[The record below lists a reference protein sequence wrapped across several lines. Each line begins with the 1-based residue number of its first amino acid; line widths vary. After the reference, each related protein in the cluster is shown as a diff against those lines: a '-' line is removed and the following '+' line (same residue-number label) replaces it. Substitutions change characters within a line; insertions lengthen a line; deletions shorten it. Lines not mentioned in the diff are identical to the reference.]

1 MNKTAAFNAL
11 AVLVAVAASGE
22 RLAVRAAQTPAD
34 PAALR
39 GAIEQRF
46 DVDRL
51 RNGVALRPR
60 AEARGTGLE
69 ARGIRLLEIADGVVA
84 IDGQP
89 ATGAE
94 LRDKLGAAD
103 ADLVLQ
109 LSYLSDSDRR
119 ALFAAP
125 PDQTLPPDPAP
136 TLRRRD
142 RTRFRAR
149 FDRHEGDRVSIF
161 SGGIEIREGERVEGN
176 AVAIG
181 GSVGVDGEVRGD
193 VVSVGGRV
201 RLGPRASVGQNVV
214 VVGGKL
220 ERDPQAQ
227 VGGRVNEI
235 SIGSFDFGRH
245 WHDMNPMWFWW
256 GSMMGSVVAFVGT
269 LTRLAIMC
277 LMAAFV
283 ILIGQK
289 HVERTGEY
297 ASAEPLKSGAIGLLA
312 QILFIPVLVL
322 LILLLVVTII
332 GIPLLILVP
341 FLILGLMFV
350 GFVGFTA
357 VAHRIGRALC
367 LRFGWAAD
375 SPYRTTIVGIVAVML
390 PLLLARLLNLG
401 GLMMLP
407 VGFGLGLIGALV
419 EYVVWTVGFGAVA
432 LARFSHRPWPSVGPS
447 TGTPAAP
454 PAPAF

>member
-1 MNKTAAFNAL
+1 MNRTAAFHAL
-11 AVLVAVAASGE
+11 ALLVAVAGSGE
-22 RLAVRAAQTPAD
+22 RLAAQAPPD

-39 GAIEQRF
+39 DAIEQRF
-46 DVDRL
+46 DVNRL

-60 AEARGTGLE
+60 DEARGSLE
-69 ARGIRLLEIADGVVA
+69 ARGIRLIEIADGVVA

-103 ADLVLQ
+103 TDLVLQ

-125 PDQTLPPDPAP
+125 SDPTLPPDQAP
-136 TLRRRD
+136 NLRRRD
-142 RTRFRAR
+142 RPRFRER
-149 FDRHEGDRVSIF
+149 FEGHEGDRVSIF
-161 SGGIEIREGERVEGN
+161 SGGIEIREDERVQGD

-181 GSVGVDGEVRGD
+181 GSVGVDGEVSGD
-193 VVSVGGRV
+193 VVSIGGRV
-201 RLGPRASVGQNVV
+201 RLGPRASVRGDVV

-227 VGGRVNEI
+227 IGGRANVI

-245 WHDMNPMWFWW
+245 WHDMNPTWFWW
-256 GSMMGSVVAFVGT
+256 GSMMGSAVAFVGT
-269 LTRLAIMC
+269 VTRLAIMC

-289 HVERTGEY
+289 HVELTGEY

-312 QILFIPVLVL
+312 QILFVPVLVL

-357 VAHRIGRALC
+357 VACRIGRAIC
-367 LRFGWAAD
+367 SRFGWAVD
-375 SPYRTTIVGIVAVML
+375 SPYRATIVGIVAVML
-390 PLLLARLLNLG
+390 PLLLARLLNLA
-401 GLMMLP
+401 GLVMLP

-419 EYVVWTVGFGAVA
+419 EYAVWTVGFGAVA
-432 LARFSHRPWPSVGPS
+432 LARFSHRPWPFVGPS